1 MSAMKRCKNC
11 GKRIFFDK
19 KGWRDVNPAWK
30 HYGYAQRE
38 CAGLLV
44 KYAEPAETG
53 EPGNH
58 GRQASG

>member
-19 KGWRDVNPAWK
+19 KGWRDVNPAWM

-38 CAGLLV
+38 CAGLLM

-53 EPGNH
+53 GEHH
-58 GRQASG
+58 G